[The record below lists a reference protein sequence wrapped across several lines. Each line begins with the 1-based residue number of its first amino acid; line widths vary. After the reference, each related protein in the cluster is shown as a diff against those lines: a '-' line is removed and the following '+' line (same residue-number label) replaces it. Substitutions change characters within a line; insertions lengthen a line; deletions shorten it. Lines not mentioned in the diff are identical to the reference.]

1 MSVHTNIS
9 EVLKAIGSNDARFA
23 AIELPQGFNEWSRA
37 VEQLKEDNPAFFDMW
52 GAVDCTDPRVTVGA
66 LWGAGRGFIG
76 YMLITDRSRYV
87 ITNWAQRLTQV
98 YQPSALPGVLGAA
111 IRTANYKAG
120 RK

>member
-9 EVLKAIGSNDARFA
+9 EVLSHIGSNDARFA

-37 VEQLKEDNPAFFDMW
+37 VEQLKEDNPKFFAKF
-52 GAVDCTDPRVTVGA
+52 GEVSAVDPSITVGA

-76 YMLITDRSRYV
+76 YMLMTDRSRYV
-87 ITNWAQRLTQV
+87 ITNWAERLTQV
-98 YQPSALPGVLGAA
+98 YEPSALPGVLGAA
-111 IRTANYKAG
+111 IRTINYKAG